1 MSYESFY
8 IVAKESG
15 AENPAIPTWA
25 NNTHNPVGL
34 DPEFNG
40 GIERLEVDNVPGA
53 FQLTGVLT
61 VAECERLIALTES
74 LGYVPDAA
82 VSLPRSV
89 RHNDSLTWVVD
100 VETSDLIWS
109 RCETFVNRNNH
120 LFYDSKALGLNNRF
134 RFYRYGE
141 GDYFSPHTD
150 GSWPGSKVV
159 NGHLV
164 HNAFDDRWS
173 QLTLL
178 LFLNEDFEGGS
189 TEFQVRGQS
198 GNMPETVAVRT
209 PQGGVLC
216 FPHGTHPMHC
226 LHSSA
231 PVTKGIKYIVRS
243 DVLFEI

>member
-1 MSYESFY
+1 MSNENFY

-25 NNTHNPVGL
+25 NDMLNPAGL
-34 DPEFNG
+34 DPQCKGN
-40 GIERLEVDNVPGA
+40 IKRIDLENVPGA
-53 FQLTGVLT
+53 FQLTGVLSL
-61 VAECERLIALTES
+61 AECERLIVMTES

-100 VETSDLIWS
+100 DVTSDLIWD
-109 RCETFVNRNNH
+109 RCGSFIDRNNH
-120 LFYDSKALGLNNRF
+120 LFSGSKACGLNNRF
-134 RFYRYGE
+134 RFYRYKN
-141 GDYFSPHTD
+141 GDYFKPHTD

-159 NGHLV
+159 KRNLV
-164 HNAFDDRWS
+164 HNAFVDRWS

-189 TEFQVRGQS
+189 TEFYIRAQ
-198 GNMPETVAVRT
+198 NKNAPETVAVRT

-226 LHSSA
+226 LHSSE
-231 PVTKGIKYIVRS
+231 PVARGVKYIIRS

>member
-1 MSYESFY
+1 MSDENFY
-8 IVAKESG
+8 VVAEESG

-25 NNTHNPVGL
+25 NDALNPAGL
-34 DPEFNG
+34 DLEFAG
-40 GIERLEVDNVPGA
+40 SIERREVEHVPGA

-61 VAECERLIALTES
+61 VAECERLIILTES

-89 RHNDSLTWVVD
+89 RHNDSLAWVVND
-100 VETSDLIWS
+100 ETTDLIWG
-109 RCETFVNRNNH
+109 RCGAFVNRNNH
-120 LFYDSKALGLNNRF
+120 LFYGSKALGLNNRF

-150 GSWPGSKVV
+150 GAWPGSRVV
-159 NGHLV
+159 NRHLV

-178 LFLNEDFEGGS
+178 LFLNDDFEGGS
-189 TEFQVRGQS
+189 TEFQVRRQS
-198 GNMPETVAVRT
+198 DNAMKTVAVRT
-209 PQGGVLC
+209 PRGGVLC

-226 LHSSA
+226 LHSSR
-231 PVTKGIKYIVRS
+231 PVTTGVKYIIRS

>member
-1 MSYESFY
+1 VSNENFY

-15 AENPAIPTWA
+15 AENSAIPTWA
-25 NNTHNPVGL
+25 NDVHNPAEL
-34 DPEFNG
+34 DPDITGN
-40 GIERLEVDNVPGA
+40 IERREVENVPGA

-61 VAECERLIALTES
+61 AAECERLITVTES
-74 LGYVPDAA
+74 LGYVADAA

-89 RHNDSLTWVVD
+89 RHNDSLAWVVD
-100 VETSDLIWS
+100 DETSNLIWG
-109 RCETFVNRNNH
+109 RCGTFINRNPH
-120 LFYDSKALGLNNRF
+120 LFYDSNALGLNNRF
-134 RFYRYGE
+134 RFYRYRE

-150 GSWPGSKVV
+150 GSWPGSRVV
-159 NGHLV
+159 NRRLV

-178 LFLNEDFEGGS
+178 LFLNDDFEGGS
-189 TEFQVRGQS
+189 TEFQVRRKS
-198 GNMPETVAVRT
+198 DNMPETVSIRT

-226 LHSSA
+226 LHSSGS
-231 PVTKGIKYIVRS
+231 VTKGVKYIIRS